1 MPKITY
7 FTMLSVIVL
16 AAITAI
22 NLHAVNTSE
31 EAKFVQ
37 VSVLAHDQA
46 DYGVDENARMI
57 PAISPAIIEDKVED
71 LQAVSKTV
79 KTIKYTTLPVQNSE
93 ATGVDNN
100 SSQNT
105 NNSQNKKDHDNN
117 GNGNG
122 NQNQNQNQNTNGNG
136 AGNQTN
142 EQGSNA
148 SNGNLPPASN
158 KDKGGSPGKGAPT
171 KPGKTK

>member
-16 AAITAI
+16 AAVTAI
-22 NLHAVNTSE
+22 NLHAVNASE

-46 DYGVDENARMI
+46 DYGVDENTRLI
-57 PAISPAIIEDKVED
+57 PAISPEIIEDKVED
-71 LQAVSKTV
+71 LQSVSETV

-93 ATGVDNN
+93 ATGEDNN

-117 GNGNG
+117 GNGSG
-122 NQNQNQNQNTNGNG
+122 NQNQNTNGNG
-136 AGNQTN
+136 AANQN
-142 EQGSNA
+142 NGQGSNA

-158 KDKGGSPGKGAPT
+158 KDKGGASDKGAPT